1 MSQNIIHANYNNLN
15 TYGTF
20 EKLFAT
26 REYYKDDKD
35 NDKKK
40 TKWIYV
46 VLLFIVMA
54 IIAFYFFKIKSS

>member
-46 VLLFIVMA
+46 ILLFIVMA